1 MMEQSE
7 NSRQLIRY
15 VEGELPEKERAKL
28 EIALAA
34 SPALQTELSS
44 LLALYEAIDSAAE
57 VSPSLDLDVRFYAM
71 LDKEKAL
78 TASTKKSPRII
89 SLRLLAAAI
98 TLLLLVTVGGLWQ
111 FKQQQQRQINLLQA
125 EVIETQKMLILSM
138 LQHASASD
146 RLQAVNVSLDQ
157 HQMDDQIV
165 GALAQALNY
174 DENVNVRLKAVEA
187 LSQFLPE
194 DRVLQVF
201 IESLSQQAYPQV
213 QIALI
218 EALTLAKKKEAV
230 TIFQGILE
238 REDLMDIVKD
248 KAAAGIG
255 VLL

>member
-1 MMEQSE
+1 MEQSE

-15 VEGELPEKERAKL
+15 VEGELSEKERAQL
-28 EIALAA
+28 EIALAD
-34 SPALQTELSS
+34 SPALQAELSS

-57 VSPSLDLDVRFYAM
+57 LSPSLDLDVRFYAM
-71 LDKEKAL
+71 LEKEKAL
-78 TASTKKSPRII
+78 TANTKKSPRFI
-89 SLRLLAAAI
+89 SFRLLAAAI
-98 TLLLLVTVGGLWQ
+98 TLLLFVTVGALWQ
-111 FKQQQQRQINLLQA
+111 FKQQQRQINELQA
-125 EVIETQKMLILSM
+125 EVKQTQKMLILSM

-165 GALAQALNY
+165 EALAQALNY

-187 LSQFLPE
+187 LSQFLLD
-194 DRVLQVF
+194 DRVLKVL
-201 IESLSQQAYPQV
+201 IESLNKQSYPQV

-230 TIFQGILE
+230 AVFQGILE
-238 REDLMDIVKD
+238 REDLMDIVRD